1 MPFHTEYVLEME
13 YQVKQ
18 GNRVVDASISY
29 VKVLGPAN
37 EKTAI
42 DFFEKTK
49 NAAYTNIN
57 GVENSVTVRGVYR
70 RFYKCLIILAPP

>member
-1 MPFHTEYVLEME
+1 MKFHTEYVLEME
-13 YQVKQ
+13 HQVKQ
-18 GNRVVDASISY
+18 GGFVVDANISY

-49 NAAYTNIN
+49 NVSYTNIN
-57 GVENSVTVRGVYR
+57 GVENSVKLRGVYR
-70 RFYKCLIILAPP
+70 RFYK

>member
-1 MPFHTEYVLEME
+1 MSFHTEYVLEME
-13 YQVKQ
+13 HQLKQ
-18 GNRVVDASISY
+18 GNRIVDASISY

-49 NAAYTNIN
+49 NCSYINMN
-57 GVENSVTVRGVYR
+57 GVENIVKLRGVYR
-70 RFYKCLIILAPP
+70 RFYK